1 MGVEDNERKTAEDP
15 HLARA
20 QEYVRDGRISAACAE
35 YLRYA
40 DKCEASG
47 DLMTAI
53 KYYYKVDEYQLL
65 DLRARKNLAELLA
78 RVGNK
83 SRAVSTYLDVVD
95 EFLTQGLAEDAV
107 DVLHQATTLIPDRL
121 TLRYRLADLYEQ
133 EGQSQKAVNIYL
145 QVLEAHPEEVGA
157 WEALGRLYAKRN
169 SIDEAVDA
177 YLRACRVNEK
187 TGNLIAAAKDYEA
200 VAALRR
206 DNAAALKKLIDIYG
220 QLGFKNEMV
229 ARMVDLARVSEERGE
244 KERALSIYSKIID
257 IDPGNEKAQARLGKS
272 IQVISI
278 LPTGDSLTKDRIPAP
293 DEAPPE
299 PEEET
304 APGETAFPPG
314 RAIKTVD
321 DLLGFRPDAGEG
333 DVVES
338 PQVCYDLGLAYL
350 EMGITEEA
358 IHYLQLASHEPNLRI
373 RACNMLGLCFL
384 EKDMPDMAVK
394 EFERGLMT
402 PTLSEDEAVGLYY
415 NLGVACERVGDYRRA
430 LEEYRRVYAVD
441 VDYLD
446 VREKIRKLRAREGG

>member
-1 MGVEDNERKTAEDP
+1 MAPENDKRKAAEDP
-15 HLARA
+15 YLARA

-65 DLRARKNLAELLA
+65 DIRARKKLAELLA
-78 RVGNK
+78 GVGNK
-83 SRAVSTYLDVVD
+83 SRAVSTYLEVVD

-107 DVLHQATTLIPDRL
+107 DVLRDAMALVPDRL
-121 TLRYRLADLYEQ
+121 TLRYRLAELYEQ
-133 EGQSQKAVNIYL
+133 GGQSQKAVNIYL
-145 QVLEAHPEEVGA
+145 QVLEEHPEEVGA
-157 WEALGRLYAKRN
+157 WEALGRLYTKRN
-169 SIDEAVDA
+169 SLEEAVDA
-177 YLRACRVNEK
+177 YLRACRINEQ

-200 VAALRR
+200 VAVLKG
-206 DNAAALKKLIDIYG
+206 DNAAALKNLIDIYG
-220 QLGFKNEMV
+220 RLGFKNEMV
-229 ARMVDLARVSEERGE
+229 ARMVDLARLSEERGE
-244 KERALSIYSKIID
+244 KERALSIYSKIIE
-257 IDPGNEKAQARLGKS
+257 IDPGNEAAQTRLGKS
-272 IQVISI
+272 IQVISV
-278 LPTGDSLTKDRIPAP
+278 LPTGNSLTKDEIPAP
-293 DEAPPE
+293 DEGPPE
-299 PEEET
+299 PEAEP
-304 APGETAFPPG
+304 APGETAFPPE

-333 DVVES
+333 DVAES

-358 IHYLQLASHEPNLRI
+358 IHYLQLASYDQGLRI

-394 EFERGLMT
+394 EFERGLST
-402 PTLSEDEAVGLYY
+402 PGVSEDEAVGLYY
-415 NLGVACERVGDYRRA
+415 NLGVAFERLGDYRSA
-430 LEEYRRVYAVD
+430 LDEYRKVYAID

-446 VREKIRKLRAREGG
+446 VRDKIRRLRARDGG